1 MPLNFEHHTQFFTS
15 TILDWKHLLKD
26 DAYKQII
33 IDSLLFLKKEGSIVV
48 NAFVIMPNHL
58 HLIWQIQD
66 GYKPDKIQLRFQK
79 YTAQQMKFKL
89 IDTNNK
95 MLNEFF
101 VDAKD
106 REYQFWKRNPLS
118 IDLWTEK
125 VFIQKLNYIHNN
137 PINYPWNLVQHP
149 EEYKYSSAKFYET
162 GIDEFG
168 LLTHYRY

>member
-15 TILDWKHLLKD
+15 TVLDWKHLLKD

-33 IDSLLFLKKEGSIVV
+33 IDSLLFLKREGSIVV
-48 NAFVIMPNHL
+48 NAFVIMPNHI

-66 GYKPDKIQLRFQK
+66 GYKSDKIQLRFQK

-118 IDLWTEK
+118 IDLWTEE
-125 VFIQKLNYIHNN
+125 VFIQN
-137 PINYPWNLVQHP
+137 
-149 EEYKYSSAKFYET
+149 
-162 GIDEFG
+162 
-168 LLTHYRY
+168 

>member
-1 MPLNFEHHTQFFTS
+1 
-15 TILDWKHLLKD
+15 
-26 DAYKQII
+26 
-33 IDSLLFLKKEGSIVV
+33 
-48 NAFVIMPNHL
+48 
-58 HLIWQIQD
+58 
-66 GYKPDKIQLRFQK
+66 
-79 YTAQQMKFKL
+79 MKFKL
-89 IDTNNK
+89 IDANNK

-106 REYQFWKRNPLS
+106 REYQFWKGNPLS
-118 IDLWTEK
+118 IDLWTEE

-168 LLTHYRY
+168 LLTPSVGASMRLSLLLGVLVPVNANYNPLSGNRALFSATFYYDGANHFKC